1 MNEVM
6 MYLGFGSAFL
16 GFVAIF
22 VRIGDLKGKFTEKIH
37 SHEDRIDRHEK
48 EIDLMKSDFH
58 GLQEK
63 SMVFMAEMNTS
74 FTFIRESLSRLERKL
89 DKGDGNAPEK

>member
-6 MYLGFGSAFL
+6 MYLGFGSAFR

-89 DKGDGNAPEK
+89 DKGDGNATQK

>member
-6 MYLGFGSAFL
+6 IYLGFCSAFI
-16 GFVAIF
+16 GFVTVFI
-22 VRIGDLKGKFTEKIH
+22 RIGDLKGKFTEKIH
-37 SHEDRIDRHEK
+37 AHEDKIDRHEK
-48 EIDLMKSDFH
+48 DIDLMKSDFH

-74 FTFIRESLSRLERKL
+74 FAFIRESLSRLERKL
-89 DKGDGNAPEK
+89 DKGGENAPKK